1 MSTPE
6 QNRQSHRATWITV
19 VAGLVLAAACIAVA
33 VALGGEMIGVA
44 AAAGVFLVG
53 APAIA
58 MLTRKTVDHDALDAA
73 AHSRARWEQART
85 HHDEVLGEYSAW
97 ELDPAHLL
105 STPGLWDYSR
115 PEVQEFFDTMTR
127 AGQLKTASY
136 PDGRAD
142 EYADTVDKL
151 RRTWHEATRYATTV
165 GTSFLDD
172 DSRSL
177 ADQALKLWTH
187 AQSAREPGERA
198 TYAQR
203 ALDDVNELVR
213 RRVLPRSLGAVREL
227 ERGALGQIES

>member
-1 MSTPE
+1 
-6 QNRQSHRATWITV
+6 
-19 VAGLVLAAACIAVA
+19 
-33 VALGGEMIGVA
+33 MIGVS
-44 AAAGVFLVG
+44 AAAGMFLVG

-58 MLTRKTVDHDALDAA
+58 SLTRHSVHHDALDAA
-73 AHSRARWEQART
+73 ADARARWEQARS
-85 HHDEVLGEYSAW
+85 HHDDVLREYSAW

-105 STPGLWDYSR
+105 TTPGLWDYSR
-115 PEVQEFFDTMTR
+115 PEIQEFFDTMTR
-127 AGQLKTASY
+127 AGQLQTAAY
-136 PDGRAD
+136 PAGGAEDYVD
-142 EYADTVDKL
+142 SVDKL
-151 RRTWHEATRYATTV
+151 RRDWHEATRYATTV

-177 ADQALKLWTH
+177 AETALKLWTH
-187 AQSAREPGERA
+187 AQSTREPGERA